1 LFLPI
6 GYGWI
11 VLPENLTGGAH
22 GETLPIAS
30 NDPEGGRAMNRR
42 VEFIRVE

>member
-1 LFLPI
+1 
-6 GYGWI
+6 
-11 VLPENLTGGAH
+11 LTVGAD
-22 GETLPIAS
+22 GEARLIAS